1 MKINTTRGVRR
12 PAALQLAVAL
22 AALLAVLAAGC
33 SSDEGAATTQAAT
46 TTAVVA
52 TTTTGAATTVATT
65 TTAAPTTTTE
75 APTTTTA
82 APAKTPMPTVDEL
95 VAAIYAAVNAK
106 DSDAVRALTAE
117 DARHPIYYVE
127 GKVGTVSAEIA
138 PDYDWSRDPMSGIE
152 VLGESFVSGDVVV
165 TPVRVTYPDPDGT
178 LTGFDVMV
186 VRHVEGG
193 LLGGGA
199 ATFLADDRP
208 DLVADPA
215 DAWALIEALGAAM
228 TADDVEGAL
237 ATMSGLAVFAE
248 DMTDTETYIRGTSA
262 LREFFTGSLM
272 VTGEFTGEPVMSG
285 PFVAVPTHLSTDVGF
300 FSDGV
305 FLYWISDGKIA
316 LQAWAQGF

>member
-1 MKINTTRGVRR
+1 MKINTTREVRR

-22 AALLAVLAAGC
+22 VALAAVLAAGC
-33 SSDEGAATTQAAT
+33 SSDEGATTTQAVT

-52 TTTTGAATTVATT
+52 TTTAPATTLATT
-65 TTAAPTTTTE
+65 TTGAPVTTTE

-82 APAKTPMPTVDEL
+82 GLAKTPMPTVEEL
-95 VAAIYAAVNAK
+95 VAAIHAAVNAK

-117 DARHPIYYVE
+117 DAGHPIYYVE
-127 GKVGTVSAEIA
+127 GKVGTISGEIT
-138 PDYDWSRDPMSGIE
+138 PDYDYSRDLMSGIE
-152 VLGESFVSGDVVV
+152 VLGEPLVSGNVVV
-165 TPVRVTYPDPDGT
+165 VPVRVTYPDPDGA

-193 LLGGGA
+193 LLCGGA

-228 TADDVEGAL
+228 NADDVEGAL
-237 ATMSGLAVFAE
+237 ATMSGLAVFWE
-248 DMTDTETYIRGTSA
+248 DMTDSETMHRGTSA

-272 VTGEFTGEPVMSG
+272 VNGELTGEPVMSG
-285 PFVAVPTHLSTDVGF
+285 PFVAEPARLSTDAGF

-305 FLYWISDGKIA
+305 FVYWISDGKIA